1 MNSVTR
7 YRTPG
12 GAYRAEAARSGWR
25 LCAGGW
31 RTEPDGSWSAVYA
44 RRRGRRARRARVW
57 RVAGHWLWRVE
68 VFDLRTRATLGT
80 LCRCLAGVRY
90 VSPRAA
96 VPWADA
102 AARTET

>member
-12 GAYRAEAARSGWR
+12 GAYRAEVARSGWR

-80 LCRCLAGVRY
+80 LARCLAGVRY
-90 VSPRAA
+90 VSAHAA
-96 VPWADA
+96 RPWADA

>member
-1 MNSVTR
+1 MSTITR
-7 YRTPG
+7 YRVPG
-12 GAYRAEAARSGWR
+12 MAYRAEAARGGWR

-31 RTEPDGSWSAVYA
+31 RTETDGSWSAVYA
-44 RRRGRRARRARVW
+44 RRAGSLARRARIW

-80 LCRCLAGVRY
+80 LARCLAGVRY